1 MKLQTLI
8 LTSSICFFHCTS
20 LLGQWQ
26 FVESPETGHP
36 LHYSYSSDKIYMI
49 ANAGLFV
56 SADEGNSWNQIPLP
70 DSISAVN
77 HVYESNGSLYL
88 FNSNFGLT
96 DYAAAYRSDDN
107 GLTWKSIYPFAFNPL
122 GWKRNH
128 VVQGDTIVIIDQDVP
143 ASSVN
148 KGETFT

>member
-26 FVESPETGHP
+26 FVGSPETGTP

-56 SADEGNSWNQIPLP
+56 SADAGNSWNQIPLP
-70 DSISAVN
+70 DSISTVT

-88 FNSNFGLT
+88 FKINDFGPQN
-96 DYAAAYRSDDN
+96 YAAGYRSDDN
-107 GLTWKSIYPFAFNPL
+107 
-122 GWKRNH
+122 
-128 VVQGDTIVIIDQDVP
+128 
-143 ASSVN
+143 
-148 KGETFT
+148 